1 MGNAVDF
8 KEVKRKNER
17 GMSNNEFFDN
27 SKKALID
34 SKTVV
39 IVALSEEG
47 IITTYRTSD
56 SQLEAL
62 GMIEVAKNQL
72 LDDMEV

>member
-17 GMSNNEFFDN
+17 GMSNNEFFDH

-47 IITTYRTSD
+47 IITAYRTSD
-56 SQLEAL
+56 SQLECL
-62 GMIEVAKNQL
+62 GMIEVAKDQL
-72 LDDMEV
+72 LNDMEL

>member
-1 MGNAVDF
+1 VGNAVDF
-8 KEVKRKNER
+8 KEIKRKNER

-27 SKKALID
+27 SKKVLID

-62 GMIEVAKNQL
+62 GMIDVAKDQL
-72 LDDMEV
+72 LNDMEL

>member
-8 KEVKRKNER
+8 KEIKRKNER

-27 SKKALID
+27 SKKVLID

-62 GMIEVAKNQL
+62 GMIDVAKDQL
-72 LDDMEV
+72 LNDMEL

>member
-1 MGNAVDF
+1 MSELVDF
-8 KEVKRKNER
+8 KELKRNQER
-17 GMSNNEFFDN
+17 GMSNNDFFDN

-34 SKTVV
+34 SKAVV
-39 IVALSEEG
+39 IVALSDDG
-47 IITTYRTSD
+47 IITSYRTSE
-56 SQLEAL
+56 SQLETL